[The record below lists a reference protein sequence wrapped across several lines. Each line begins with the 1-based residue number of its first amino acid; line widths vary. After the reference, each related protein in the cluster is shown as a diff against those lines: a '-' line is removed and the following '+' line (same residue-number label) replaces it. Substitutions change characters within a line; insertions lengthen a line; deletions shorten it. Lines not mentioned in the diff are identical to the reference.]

1 MKKLTLTLKES
12 DIAFIGIIVTVAL
25 YVMNVLGTG
34 VIVGGDIGHIHG
46 GIPLYGFTAPFIFIA
61 YAAFVA
67 YYTKKNAMKKAF
79 IATYVTLVLPFV
91 AYPVLAAFSAN
102 VIPVIVVPA
111 MFLAMPFTSLHT
123 YLYEEIC
130 DLLST
135 PIENLALSMDISA
148 YKLENVILILIITI
162 LLVPII
168 LAPIVYRFTKTEK
181 E

>member
-67 YYTKKNAMKKAF
+67 YYTKKSAMKKAF
-79 IATYVTLVLPFV
+79 IATYVTLLLPFAV
-91 AYPVLAAFSAN
+91 YPLLYAFN
-102 VIPVIVVPA
+102 GTPLLVIPI
-111 MFLAMPFTSLHT
+111 FLWMPIGSLYT
-123 YLYEEIC
+123 YLYDEIC
-130 DLLST
+130 DLLSV
-135 PIENLALSMDISA
+135 PIENLALSLNITP
-148 YKLENVILILIITI
+148 YKLENDVLILIFAV
-162 LLVPII
+162 LLIPII
-168 LAPIVYRFTKTEK
+168 VAPIVYRFTKTEN